1 MREPVN
7 VPYTR
12 AADPAIPH
20 HALVTAGPANSYP
33 VQWRGQHVVVT
44 LPDHVDVSN
53 AGQIADELLSVINH
67 GATEL
72 IADMTATV
80 SCDYAGT
87 DAMTRIYR
95 RALVT
100 GTQLRLVAIAR
111 GVQRV
116 LTLHGLDRL
125 IPVYPSLVAATTA
138 QATATQATGSGGP
151 GATRA
156 GRPADRRARSGLR
169 RSRNDVAA
177 MTAFGR
183 PGLDWTVVLRRRPAR
198 IVAGHVEGGYTDTFE
213 IICCDCGDDPD
224 LDYREVAPE
233 LQRIRGPYPVAEGFA
248 AYGKHL
254 TRHPNRQAMHLP
266 GHDLTAGDRPAR
278 PRRRTRPS

>member
-20 HALVTAGPANSYP
+20 HALVTASLTNSYP

-53 AGQIADELLSVINH
+53 ASQIADELLSVINH

-72 IADMTATV
+72 LADMTATV
-80 SCDYAGT
+80 SCDHAGA

-100 GTQLRLVAIAR
+100 GTQLRLVVTAR

-116 LTLHGLDRL
+116 LTLNGLDRL

-138 QATATQATGSGGP
+138 QATATRPPAAAGP
-151 GATRA
+151 VPPEPG
-156 GRPADRRARSGLR
+156 GLR
-169 RSRNDVAA
+169 TGALAA
-177 MTAFGR
+177 ACT
-183 PGLDWTVVLRRRPAR
+183 
-198 IVAGHVEGGYTDTFE
+198 E
-213 IICCDCGDDPD
+213 
-224 LDYREVAPE
+224 
-233 LQRIRGPYPVAEGFA
+233 A
-248 AYGKHL
+248 ATMWQL
-254 TRHPNRQAMHLP
+254 
-266 GHDLTAGDRPAR
+266 
-278 PRRRTRPS
+278 